1 MNSSAELQIFDP
13 STLQPLPAVRAAT
26 PDDVEAAVH
35 RSVAAFTGPWRRDHR
50 RRATV
55 LHRWADLIE
64 ADRDGLIQDL
74 VTETGK
80 AVAEAAAEVAAGVD
94 ALRFNSGLARLPLG
108 RAASLHDGSE
118 AHLVREPIGPTV
130 FIAPWNWPVLLLL
143 RDLAPA
149 FAAGVTAL
157 VKPAPQTTHVTDRV
171 VALGHR
177 AGVPDDALITVA
189 GGADVGSAL
198 VRHPGTRAVA
208 ITGSTATGQA
218 VLRDAA
224 ETMTRPLLELGG
236 KSTMLVLPDADAPAA
251 FAAAARAAVVTS
263 GQMCMACTR
272 VLVPESMAEQAE
284 QELGDLLRE
293 KHPGDPRGQKTSLG
307 PMISADA
314 MTKVSGYVDLARR
327 SARVVTGG
335 EQIHPDGLA
344 GHFLTPALVTDVDTG
359 SPLVQDDIF
368 GPLLTLETYNGEDE
382 GIALANAT
390 PFGLAAAV
398 WTQDLSRGLSL
409 AREVDAGTVWVN
421 GYNHSYAEMPSGGVR
436 MSGLGR
442 TRGIEGVEQFTE
454 LKHVHFSLR

>member
-1 MNSSAELQIFDP
+1 VNSSAELQIFDP
-13 STLQPLPAVRAAT
+13 STLEPLPAVRAAT
-26 PDDVEAAVH
+26 PDDIEAALH
-35 RSVAAFTGPWRRDHR
+35 RSVAALTGPWRSDHR
-50 RRATV
+50 QRATV

-64 ADRDGLIQDL
+64 ADRDGLIDDL
-74 VTETGK
+74 VTQTGK
-80 AVAEAAAEVAAGVD
+80 PVAEAAAEVAGAVD
-94 ALRFNSGLARLPLG
+94 ALRFNAGLARLPLG

-118 AHLVREPIGPTV
+118 AHLVREPVGPTV

-284 QELGDLLRE
+284 QELGDLLRK
-293 KHPGDPRGQKTSLG
+293 KHPGDPRGEKTSLG

-335 EQIHPDGLA
+335 QQVHPDGLA

-368 GPLLTLETYNGEDE
+368 GPLLTLETYNGVDE
-382 GIALANAT
+382 GVALVNAT

-409 AREVDAGTVWVN
+409 ARQVDAGTVWVN

>member
-35 RSVAAFTGPWRRDHR
+35 RSVAALTGPWRRDHR

-80 AVAEAAAEVAAGVD
+80 PVAEAAAEVAGAVD
-94 ALRFNSGLARLPLG
+94 ALRFNAGLARLPLG

-118 AHLVREPIGPTV
+118 AHLVREPVGPTV

-208 ITGSTATGQA
+208 ITGSTAAGQA

-236 KSTMLVLPDADAPAA
+236 KATMLVLPDADAPAA
-251 FAAAARAAVVTS
+251 FAAAASAAVVTS

-272 VLVPESMAEQAE
+272 VLVPESMAAQAE

-335 EQIHPDGLA
+335 EQVHPDGLA
-344 GHFLTPALVTDVDTG
+344 GHFLTPALVTDVDTE